1 MHSSQGCTRVQCK
14 TARGTEGNGGKLCR
28 RYLWT
33 EGRQKRIHLHS
44 FPLILS
50 ISTQSHR
57 VSLPLRTSVSSYE
70 HSRLYVWD
78 NFYRSVAHPFLHFP
92 FRAFSILCI
101 RIDVGIKRGIHLME
115 SKSRGNILMVKMVQ
129 MVKLLK
135 PVKLIKMLKIVQM
148 VKNKIECHNKYTFI
162 ILRSFNLL

>member
-1 MHSSQGCTRVQCK
+1 
-14 TARGTEGNGGKLCR
+14 
-28 RYLWT
+28 
-33 EGRQKRIHLHS
+33 
-44 FPLILS
+44 
-50 ISTQSHR
+50 
-57 VSLPLRTSVSSYE
+57 
-70 HSRLYVWD
+70 
-78 NFYRSVAHPFLHFP
+78 
-92 FRAFSILCI
+92 
-101 RIDVGIKRGIHLME
+101 ME